1 MPVEYGRHDVHYS
14 RYDDS
19 EPIMPRRFPDG
30 NTRATRGDEHGH
42 RAYTTYQPPVPP
54 TQEARH
60 VNVDKSPRPQFNTNE
75 KSYPDYLAND
85 HEFFSLASRILS
97 SVGVFDS
104 DENSNDREQSIA
116 TSVMLQK
123 MLSPIM
129 MKHFS
134 DALDIRLKCMPKY
147 PSQGESHFCTTVRR
161 CEDLFGSELR
171 GILRMK
177 GDEQYHDP
185 QVFNKRDEQPIAQGQ
200 NKKTQHEERSFM
212 QSQQRRQ
219 QNEVPDKYPMS
230 SSRRFHEDGNKYSTQ
245 EAHVVSNHI
254 DLTDHVV
261 WDNDVGKN
269 YPSNLKP
276 NGTDVTVPETWSN
289 ASSDFTGS
297 EVYDIIID
305 PAQRENEDT
314 EKQNETKFDSKTE
327 NDDKSVASMYSISRE
342 KSIRTPES
350 KNRKIVKVKA
360 PETLPGN
367 FMFEARIN
375 DDIFM
380 VHVVSKSVQGLH

>member
-1 MPVEYGRHDVHYS
+1 
-14 RYDDS
+14 
-19 EPIMPRRFPDG
+19 
-30 NTRATRGDEHGH
+30 
-42 RAYTTYQPPVPP
+42 
-54 TQEARH
+54 
-60 VNVDKSPRPQFNTNE
+60 
-75 KSYPDYLAND
+75 
-85 HEFFSLASRILS
+85 
-97 SVGVFDS
+97 
-104 DENSNDREQSIA
+104 
-116 TSVMLQK
+116 
-123 MLSPIM
+123 
-129 MKHFS
+129 
-134 DALDIRLKCMPKY
+134 
-147 PSQGESHFCTTVRR
+147 
-161 CEDLFGSELR
+161 
-171 GILRMK
+171 MK

-185 QVFNKRDEQPIAQGQ
+185 QVFNKRDEQPIAQGK

-380 VHVVSKSVQGLH
+380 VHVVSKSVQGLQ